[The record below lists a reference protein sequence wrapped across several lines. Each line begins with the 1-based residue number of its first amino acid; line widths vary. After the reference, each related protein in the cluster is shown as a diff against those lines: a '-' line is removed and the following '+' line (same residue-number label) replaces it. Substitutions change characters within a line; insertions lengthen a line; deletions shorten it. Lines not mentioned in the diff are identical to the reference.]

1 MLGFEEYNTGDLLLL
16 GDWSPAWVV
25 FLVVLGI
32 AVLAV
37 SAYDLRNLSGVRR
50 WTLVALRGAVYGLAV
65 LLLLEPALD
74 LKNISKVKNEVAVL
88 VDTSRSMGLKTSD
101 SDQTR
106 YDRARDALEEVQAIE
121 EQTRDSHK
129 FSFYSFDD
137 DLEPS
142 SATALQKATPDGPE
156 SNLSAALENL
166 GDKVDLDNL
175 GGVVVISDGIDTGG
189 IGRRVHRGESLD
201 DTTLSAL
208 EELDA
213 PINTLSIAD
222 DDGLKDV
229 AVARVLHD
237 DFAFVHNKVSI
248 DVDLQVI
255 GLEDTTIPVSLRRE
269 GELLQSREVAVTED
283 KTRYRVTFEFV
294 PKRIGKEIYSV
305 SVPEFSDEVLLEN
318 NISHLLLNVIRD
330 KVRVLQVV
338 GRPSWDERFL
348 RRLLKQNPNF
358 ALISFF
364 ILRTDESVHLA
375 SESEL
380 SLIPFPTRELFE
392 EELGSFDLVIFQ
404 NFNFG
409 PYNMRRYLSEISQ
422 FVRDGGG
429 FVMIGG
435 DLSFASG
442 GYANTPIEDI
452 LPVELP
458 GGVSPESTVDY
469 EHFKPEVTDA
479 GMSHPITQLA
489 FDPQSNRRIW
499 SELPAF
505 RGTNIV
511 TQARPNATVLARHPT
526 LRSYGENMPVIAV
539 QEVEDGRAMA
549 LTSDSTWRWAFEHV
563 GQGGTSREYQVF
575 WNSAIRW
582 LIKDPALKLIR
593 VEIPDDVYA
602 PGDTANVRVR
612 ISEPDYTPAKN
623 RTGTMQVVYRPL
635 QAQAGDDMPT
645 SETVTEVEFQTD
657 HNGEAQVEVPIAE
670 KGVYRLGA
678 TSENLTDEDIL
689 LAVPD
694 VNEFREIIPRVDLMD
709 SIASATDAHHE
720 VLPGLSGSALEFE
733 PPRYVQINRRKVIQ
747 LWDTFVVF
755 GLIILLLG
763 AEWTLRRS
771 WGRL

>member
-1 MLGFEEYNTGDLLLL
+1 MFGFDDYNAGDLLLL
-16 GDWSPAWVV
+16 GDWSPAWIAL
-25 FLVVLGI
+25 LVVLGI
-32 AVLAV
+32 AVMAV
-37 SAYDLRNLSGVRR
+37 SAYDLRNLGAAKR
-50 WTLVALRGAVYGLAV
+50 WTLVALRSVVYALAV
-65 LLLLEPALD
+65 VLLLEPAID
-74 LKNISKVKNEVAVL
+74 LKNISKVKNEVAVI
-88 VDTSRSMGLKTSD
+88 VDTSRSMRLKTAD
-101 SDQTR
+101 GGETR
-106 YDRARDALEEVQAIE
+106 YDRARGALEDMKSVV
-121 EQTRDSHK
+121 EQTSDEHK
-129 FSFYSFDD
+129 FSFFSFDD
-137 DLEPS
+137 SLEAS
-142 SATALQKATPDGPE
+142 SLEALQKAEPDGPE
-156 SNLSAALENL
+156 SNLAGALESV
-166 GDKVDLDNL
+166 GDKLDVDNL
-175 GGVVVISDGIDTGG
+175 GGVVVVSDGIDTGG
-189 IGRRVHRGESLD
+189 IGRRVPRGESLD
-201 DTTLSAL
+201 DATLSAL
-208 EELDA
+208 EDLDA
-213 PINTLSIAD
+213 PINTLAVAD

-255 GLEDTTIPVSLRRE
+255 GLEDTVIPVSLRRE
-269 GELLQSREVAVTED
+269 GELLQTREVAISED

-305 SVPEFSDEVLLEN
+305 SAPEFSDEVLLEN
-318 NISHLLLNVIRD
+318 NISHFLLNVIRD

-338 GRPSWDERFL
+338 GRPSWDQRFL
-348 RRLLKQNPNF
+348 RRLLKKNPNF
-358 ALISFF
+358 DLISFF
-364 ILRTDESVHLA
+364 ILRTDESVRVVRQD
-375 SESEL
+375 EL

-392 EELGSFDLVIFQ
+392 DELGSFDLVIFQ

-429 FVMIGG
+429 FVMVGG

-452 LPVELP
+452 LPLELP
-458 GGVSPESTVDY
+458 AGASAESTIDY
-469 EHFKPEVTDA
+469 GHFRPEVTDS

-489 FDPQSNRRIW
+489 FDRASNRQIW

-505 RGTNIV
+505 RGTNLV
-511 TQARPNATVLARHPT
+511 TGAKPDATVLARHPT

-582 LIKDPALKLIR
+582 LIKDPALKLIQ

-602 PGDTANVRVR
+602 PGETARARVR
-612 ISEPDYTPAKN
+612 ISKPDYTPAKN
-623 RTGTMQVVYRPL
+623 RSGQLDILFRPL
-635 QAQAGDDMPT
+635 QSH
-645 SETVTEVEFQTD
+645 SEDEIPDSEKVSTVEFQTD
-657 HNGEAQVEVPIAE
+657 HNGESVIDVPLDK
-670 KGVYRLGA
+670 KGVYRIRA
-678 TSENLTDEDIL
+678 ASEDLADEDIL

-694 VNEFREIIPRVDLMD
+694 VNEFREIIPRVDLLD
-709 SIASATDAHHE
+709 SMASATDAYHD
-720 VLPGLSGSALEFE
+720 VLPDLTASSLEFE

-747 LWDTFVVF
+747 LWDTFIIF
-755 GLIILLLG
+755 GLIIVLLG
-763 AEWTLRRS
+763 TEWTLRRS

>member
-16 GDWSPAWVV
+16 GDWSPAWVI

-37 SAYDLRNLSGVRR
+37 SAYDLRNLSSVRR

-106 YDRARDALEEVQAIE
+106 YDRARDALEEVQAVE

-156 SNLSAALENL
+156 SNLSEALENL

-213 PINTLSIAD
+213 PINTLSVAD

-269 GELLQSREVAVTED
+269 GELLQSREIAVTED

-318 NISHLLLNVIRD
+318 NISHFLLNVIRD

-358 ALISFF
+358 DLISFF

-670 KGVYRLGA
+670 KGVYRLQA